1 LSVPVV
7 LGAASVIG
15 AAAAFM
21 AAAVNAIAGGGTFIA
36 FPTLTG
42 VIGLTEKLANATCT
56 VGLWPGYAASVA
68 AARDELASI
77 PRTALTRLITV
88 SVAGGAAG
96 GAMLLLTSTE
106 VFRAVVPILLGVGT
120 ILFAS
125 GPLVNRRFNP
135 DASQETPQGAAFPVL
150 FIVAIYNGYFGAG
163 GGVLVMAGL
172 AICGLHDARRAN
184 IFKMLVQVTSNA
196 AALMVLAW
204 SGIAWPVALGMMPGA
219 IAGGWIGMRIA
230 NVMPREILR
239 AIIILCG
246 VILTVCYTVKLFR

>member
-1 LSVPVV
+1 
-7 LGAASVIG
+7 
-15 AAAAFM
+15 
-21 AAAVNAIAGGGTFIA
+21 
-36 FPTLTG
+36 
-42 VIGLTEKLANATCT
+42 
-56 VGLWPGYAASVA
+56 
-68 AARDELASI
+68 
-77 PRTALTRLITV
+77 
-88 SVAGGAAG
+88 
-96 GAMLLLTSTE
+96 
-106 VFRAVVPILLGVGT
+106 
-120 ILFAS
+120 
-125 GPLVNRRFNP
+125 VNRRFNP
-135 DASQETPQGAAFPVL
+135 DASQETPQGATFPVL

-196 AALMVLAW
+196 AAVMVLAW

-246 VILTVCYTVKLFR
+246 AILTVGYTVKLFR

>member
-1 LSVPVV
+1 L
-7 LGAASVIG
+7 IG

-21 AAAVNAIAGGGTFIA
+21 AAFVNAIAGGGTFIA

-56 VGLWPGYAASVA
+56 VGLWPGYASSVA

-77 PRTALTRLITV
+77 PRKPLTKLVMV
-88 SVAGGAAG
+88 SVVGGAVG
-96 GAMLLLTSTE
+96 GAMLLLTSAAL
-106 VFRAVVPILLGVGT
+106 FRTIVPILLGVGT

-125 GPLVNRRFNP
+125 GPIVNRRFNP
-135 DASQETPQGAAFPVL
+135 DAAQETPQGAALPVL
-150 FIVAIYNGYFGAG
+150 FVVAIYNGYFGAG

-172 AICGLHDARRAN
+172 AVCGLHDARRAN

-196 AALMVLAW
+196 AAVAVLAW
-204 SGIAWPVALGMMPGA
+204 SAINGPVALGMMPGA
-219 IAGGWIGMRIA
+219 IAGGWFGMRLA
-230 NVMPREILR
+230 NVMPRALLR

-246 VILTVCYTVKLFR
+246 VVLTVVYTVKLFR